1 MRQSRSGCCLYDS
14 PGNRYIYSSDP
25 RHGNT
30 RRVVYQLAVYRAVL
44 CGACRTA
51 VFVFMCG
58 WSAAIVNT
66 SKHLLAAVS
75 EWQQRNNTTHL
86 PTRLLATA
94 DVVHDLQRQNAVPQ
108 WLEVVYISGDCPILK
123 VE

>member
-1 MRQSRSGCCLYDS
+1 M
-14 PGNRYIYSSDP
+14 
-25 RHGNT
+25 
-30 RRVVYQLAVYRAVL
+30 
-44 CGACRTA
+44 
-51 VFVFMCG
+51 
-58 WSAAIVNT
+58 NT

-75 EWQQRNNTTHL
+75 EWQQHNATTAL

-108 WLEVVYISGDCPILK
+108 WLEVVYISGNCPTLK